1 MANLADAASLLG
13 TSIVYDERTS
23 RYNDLAQNYKMVS
36 AKRVA
41 DTTSGSM
48 SRDGKPRG
56 EYVPLDMFKAFQ
68 RDVYMFISNTAS
80 FAREAIIELQRSL
93 TSERRDTQ
101 DIRNEEFRAA
111 EERSERGRK
120 ILQKIGSTIS
130 SGTRAVTG
138 MGLGGTLLAGGTLA
152 GLTML
157 SGMSNEDI
165 QRIAKPIDDFIEMI
179 DDIRK
184 KISEYS
190 GLLTAVGVGLLGLAS
205 AAAAF
210 QMMRPS
216 GGAGGGGGR
225 GAGGGASGGGG
236 RGGTPGG
243 GAPGGGAPGGG
254 GRAGSAAGRAVAGAA
269 AGIAAAAGAAV
280 AATSSAPTTAPK
292 PEVKPGYRTV
302 ETPSGTR
309 YQSETT
315 GRFVRASDATIQAG
329 APERV
334 ASRNTLPRKMISA
347 GALGAVLSAIPDG
360 IDAYRLIRERNA
372 GELSEQEFKE
382 QMVDLLGRSL
392 GGMGG
397 AAAGAA
403 IGTLLGPVGALIGS
417 VAGGVAGS
425 MYGPEI
431 AQALFKAFLD
441 ETEAP
446 ENYFEQM
453 AKGAELGANMETVL
467 SNRLAQLRGESRER
481 TVATEGVVNTL
492 QEAVDSG
499 RITEEQAQ
507 QLRSQEKAFQPT
519 TPEQLSENVRR
530 IQSASLGY
538 SEAGIDPRR
547 LQFTL
552 GRDNLVGNIK
562 VLEPIVQEVQQQA
575 PQREAPSSDPVAP
588 NGIQARNLENSVDVA
603 QGHAMTG
610 NAVPPRRGSIGNRSN
625 LSGGYYP

>member
-23 RYNDLAQNYKMVS
+23 RYHDLAQNYRMVS
-36 AKRVA
+36 AERVA
-41 DTTSGSM
+41 ATAKGSM
-48 SRDGKPRG
+48 SRDGKPKG
-56 EYVPLDMFKAFQ
+56 EYVPLDMFQAFQ

-80 FAREAIIELQRSL
+80 FAREAIVELRRSL
-93 TSERRDTQ
+93 ASERRDTQ
-101 DIRNEEFRAA
+101 DIRNEEFRVA
-111 EERSERGRK
+111 EERSERGRET
-120 ILQKIGSTIS
+120 LQKIGSTIS

-190 GLLTAVGVGLLGLAS
+190 GLLTAVGAGLLGLAS
-205 AAAAF
+205 AAAAW
-210 QMMRPS
+210 QMMRP
-216 GGAGGGGGR
+216 
-225 GAGGGASGGGG
+225 
-236 RGGTPGG
+236 
-243 GAPGGGAPGGG
+243 PGGG
-254 GRAGSAAGRAVAGAA
+254 GANRQAPQARGPRTQTPAPRGSGRAAAAAAVATGLGAA
-269 AGIAAAAGAAV
+269 AAAAAAGAA
-280 AATSSAPTTAPK
+280 AAGSATAPAPTTAPK
-292 PEVKPGYRTV
+292 PEVRPGYRTV

-309 YQSETT
+309 YQSEET
-315 GRFVRASDATIQAG
+315 GRFVRASEATTPAG
-329 APERV
+329 APEKV
-334 ASRNTLPRKMISA
+334 ASRNTLPRRMIRA

-403 IGTLLGPVGALIGS
+403 IGTLLGPVGSLIGS

-425 MYGPEI
+425 MYGPEV
-431 AQALFKAFLD
+431 AQALFKSFLD
-441 ETEAP
+441 ESESP
-446 ENYFEQM
+446 EDYFEQM
-453 AKGAELGANMETVL
+453 AKGAELGANMETEL
-467 SNRLAQLRGESRER
+467 SKRLAQLRGESRER
-481 TVATEGVVNTL
+481 TVATERGVNIL

-499 RITEEQAQ
+499 RITEEQAE
-507 QLRSQEKAFQPT
+507 QLRRQERLTPS
-519 TPEQLSENVRR
+519 TPEQILENIRR

-538 SEAGIDPRR
+538 SEAGIDPSR

-552 GRDNLVGNIK
+552 GRDNLVGNIR
-562 VLEPIVQEVQQQA
+562 VLDPIVQEVRQRA
-575 PQREAPSSDPVAP
+575 PEERAAPSSDPMDPA
-588 NGIQARNLENSVDVA
+588 GIQTRNQDDSFGAA

-610 NAVPPRRGSIGNRSN
+610 NATDVGTRRGQGLRGNRNNSV
-625 LSGGYYP
+625 GGY